1 MKNAVSIVLVA
12 LGFGLLSTGCATTR
26 AQTPTQRPALEVPPV
41 PPRVIE
47 PVLPP
52 EPATLEPVNEL
63 PTAPSSNPPRPRPNP
78 TRDKPSE
85 VKPDAKTAET
95 TPAEASQA
103 PAAPPPQLV
112 GPLRTPRTADGA
124 KAEQQVRDVIGRANN
139 LLNRVD
145 YQKLTPERQKAYN
158 EAKQFVAGAEAAIK
172 DARFDIALELAEKA
186 ETYAKELQG

>member
-1 MKNAVSIVLVA
+1 MNNAVAVVLVA
-12 LGFGLLSTGCATTR
+12 VGLGLVSTGCVTTR
-26 AQTPTQRPALEVPPV
+26 AQAPTQRPALEVPPV

-52 EPATLEPVNEL
+52 EPTTLEPVAEL
-63 PTAPSSNPPRPRPNP
+63 PPPSSNPPRPRPNP

-85 VKPDAKTAET
+85 AKPDAKTAET
-95 TPAEASQA
+95 PPAEASQP
-103 PAAPPPQLV
+103 PAAPAPQPV

-145 YQKLTPERQKAYN
+145 YQKLTPDRQKAYN